1 MPAMPP
7 DAPASR
13 PPAPRFRFRRLL
25 LYLLYV
31 LLILAAAV
39 AIWGAPA
46 LETASREGRHSP
58 VALVAATL
66 LAAFVVAFAL
76 YRFQMVRAGR
86 YHAGKAFVQVGFGI
100 LLLLVVLPGPFEKL
114 RRTAPAPP
122 VDLTRQL
129 ASADAEARA
138 MAAELTRHRK
148 PQDARR
154 YVPRLVELLSDP
166 SAEVR
171 RQARA
176 SLVDLAGQDAGGTG
190 DDAPAR
196 WRAHWA
202 ARGVSFSN

>member
-1 MPAMPP
+1 MARMATAEPSPRR
-7 DAPASR
+7 AP
-13 PPAPRFRFRRLL
+13 PRFRVRRLL
-25 LYLLYV
+25 LYLNWV
-31 LLILAAAV
+31 LGILAAAV
-39 AIWGAPA
+39 ALWGAPS
-46 LETASREGRHSP
+46 LEAASREGMRSP
-58 VALVAATL
+58 VALVAVVL

-86 YHAGKAFVQVGFGI
+86 YHAGKAFVQVGFGL
-100 LLLLVVLPGPFEKL
+100 LLLLVVLAGPFEKL
-114 RRTAPAPP
+114 RPAPPAPP

-129 ASADAEARA
+129 ASGDPEARA

-148 PQDARR
+148 LQDAKR

-176 SLVDLAGQDAGGTG
+176 SLVDLAGQDAGGSG
-190 DDAPAR
+190 DDAAAR

-202 ARGVSFSN
+202 GRGVAFSP

>member
-1 MPAMPP
+1 MPAMPS
-7 DAPASR
+7 DAPA
-13 PPAPRFRFRRLL
+13 PPRRAPRFRVRRLL

-31 LLILAAAV
+31 LLILAAGV

-46 LETASREGRHSP
+46 LETASREGTSSP

-66 LAAFVVAFAL
+66 LTAFVVAFAL

-100 LLLLVVLPGPFEKL
+100 LLLLVVLPGPFERL
-114 RRTAPAPP
+114 RRSAPAPP

-148 PQDARR
+148 PQDAKR
-154 YVPRLVELLSDP
+154 YVPRLVDLLSDP

-190 DDAPAR
+190 DEAPAR
-196 WRAHWA
+196 WRAFWA
-202 ARGVSFSN
+202 ARGVAFSQ